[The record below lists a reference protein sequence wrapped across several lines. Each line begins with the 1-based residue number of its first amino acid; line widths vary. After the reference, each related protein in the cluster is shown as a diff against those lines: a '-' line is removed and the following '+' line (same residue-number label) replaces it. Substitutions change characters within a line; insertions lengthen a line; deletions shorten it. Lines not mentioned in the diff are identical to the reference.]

1 VRVGDPTLPTTD
13 FDARGYFARFSYD
26 KLDDVNFPRKGQS
39 FSAEW
44 RGERTGL
51 GSGRSADLLTAD
63 WLIARSSGRN
73 TAVFW
78 TSAGTN
84 LDADRVD
91 VRSRFTLGGFLNLS
105 GITPDSISGNDFAIA
120 RLLYYRKVGSG
131 GEGFLNVPAY
141 VGLSYEVGNVW
152 ESRSDAS
159 FSGARQNGSLFLGLD
174 TLLGPVYLGAGFG
187 DQGDSAFYLFL
198 GRTF

>member
-1 VRVGDPTLPTTD
+1 VGDPALQSFD
-13 FDARGYFARFSYD
+13 FDSRSFFARLSYD
-26 KLDDVNFPRKGQS
+26 KLDDVNFPRRGQS
-39 FSAEW
+39 FVMEW

-51 GSGRSADLLTAD
+51 GSGRSTDLLTAD
-63 WLIARSSGRN
+63 WLIARSRGRN
-73 TAVFW
+73 TAVLW

-84 LDADRVD
+84 LDADVVD
-91 VRSRFTLGGFLNLS
+91 VRTRFTLGGFFNLS
-105 GITPDSISGNDFAIA
+105 GIAPDSISGNDFAIA
-120 RLLYYRKVGSG
+120 RMLYYRKVGSG

-159 FSGARQNGSLFLGLD
+159 ISGARQNGSVFLGLD
-174 TLLGPVYLGAGFG
+174 TLVGPVYLGAGIG
-187 DQGDSAFYLFL
+187 EQGDNAFYLFL